1 MLFFFNFHGGAWKLP
16 FTVQLGFNILI
27 DRRAHLYFQEYI
39 LESTSPDSGT
49 KDSFSLYFHVQQTS
63 HSLMSPQTLILWV
76 DEWSRACRLI
86 LINLLEIEHNRPWLS
101 ERNLYSIKSALQIL
115 PFVAMWWW
123 LGIGRYC
130 LWLPYPSLINHPW
143 AILPVAE
150 RFPGTAIHSQTSC
163 HSILVSRIA
172 EITHIQTMRNGVLFL
187 DLYIKSSS
195 LICISEIVVHLF
207 FN

>member
-1 MLFFFNFHGGAWKLP
+1 MYFTSSHHLPKDHDVLYTSNRDFIFAPSLRFWAIINVLFFFNFHGGAWKLP

-27 DRRAHLYFQEYI
+27 DRRAHLYFQEYV

-115 PFVAMWWW
+115 PFVAMW
-123 LGIGRYC
+123 
-130 LWLPYPSLINHPW
+130 
-143 AILPVAE
+143 
-150 RFPGTAIHSQTSC
+150 
-163 HSILVSRIA
+163 
-172 EITHIQTMRNGVLFL
+172 
-187 DLYIKSSS
+187 
-195 LICISEIVVHLF
+195 
-207 FN
+207 